1 MDLQMTG
8 IIDKQL
14 IDGFDC
20 VFGCS
25 HRLILGFRISGF
37 RKNACIKLAK
47 QSWTSVEEI
56 LHWDG

>member
-37 RKNACIKLAK
+37 RKTLVSNWPN
-47 QSWTSVEEI
+47 SPGPV
-56 LHWDG
+56 